1 MFSKPLF
8 KQSVKANWALWLAV
22 TVGMIA
28 IVSVINLI
36 MGSLDLNQGMDEEAL
51 REYAQILY
59 QAGALQGDP
68 SKYSI
73 PDLITAM
80 GLDYEKMQNLASM
93 DINFFIKDMHY
104 TMTSVLLGMIF
115 VIVTGNKLVAAQV
128 DRGSMAYVLSTPTK
142 RSSVVMTQAVFM
154 LLSLFGMFVFTMLFD
169 FLTSWIGYGTV
180 DFGQI
185 ALMSLGGFLSM
196 LAISGI
202 CFMSSCLFS
211 LSKNALAVGG
221 SISVFFLIC
230 KILGMFGSP
239 AFVNMGMGVE
249 AMNIFNYMTIITLFD
264 TASIQALSTA
274 FIWKFVIL
282 FGIAAATYAVGM
294 VRFTKKD
301 LPL

>member
-1 MFSKPLF
+1 MLSKPLF
-8 KQSVKANWALWLAV
+8 KQSVKANWGLWLAV
-22 TVGMIA
+22 TFGMVA
-28 IVSVINLI
+28 IIVTINLI
-36 MGSLDLNQGMDEEAL
+36 MGSLDLNQGMDEAKL
-51 REYAQILY
+51 YEYAQILAS
-59 QAGALQGDP
+59 AGALQGDP
-68 SKYSI
+68 TKYSI
-73 PDLITAM
+73 PDLINAM
-80 GLDYEKMQNLASM
+80 GLDYEKMQNLAEV
-93 DINFFIKDMHY
+93 DINFMIKDMHY
-104 TMTSVLLGMIF
+104 TMTSILLGMIF
-115 VIVTGNKLVAAQV
+115 VIVTCNKLVAAQV

-142 RSSVVMTQAVFM
+142 RSAVVATQAVFM
-154 LLSLFGMFVFTMLFD
+154 IFALLGMFIVTMLFD

-185 ALMSLGGFLSM
+185 ALMSLGGFLTM

-202 CFMSSCLFS
+202 CFMASCLFS

-221 SISVFFLIC
+221 SITVFFLIC

-249 AMNIFNYMTIITLFD
+249 AMNVFNYMTIISFFD
-264 TASIQALSTA
+264 TASVQALTTD

-282 FGIAAATYAVGM
+282 FGIAAVTYTVGM

>member
-1 MFSKPLF
+1 
-8 KQSVKANWALWLAV
+8 
-22 TVGMIA
+22 
-28 IVSVINLI
+28 
-36 MGSLDLNQGMDEEAL
+36 
-51 REYAQILY
+51 
-59 QAGALQGDP
+59 
-68 SKYSI
+68 
-73 PDLITAM
+73 M

-274 FIWKFVIL
+274 FILEIRDIVRHSPPRPMRS
-282 FGIAAATYAVGM
+282 AM

-301 LPL
+301 LPAVIRIAFRARAF

>member
-8 KQSVKANWALWLAV
+8 KQSVKANWGLWLAV
-22 TVGMIA
+22 TVGMVA
-28 IVSVINLI
+28 IVTVINLI
-36 MGSLDLNQGMDEEAL
+36 MGSLDLNQGIDEKKL
-51 REYAQILY
+51 MKYLILFQ
-59 QAGALQGDP
+59 QASATTGEN
-68 SKYSI
+68 YSI
-73 PDLITAM
+73 QELIQSM
-80 GLDYEKMQNLASM
+80 GLDYEKMQNLANM

-115 VIVTGNKLVAAQV
+115 VIVTCNKLVAAQV

-154 LLSLFGMFVFTMLFD
+154 LLALLGMFVFTMLFD
-169 FLTSWIGYGTV
+169 FLTTWIGYGKV

-185 ALMSLGGFLSM
+185 ALMSLGGFFTM

-202 CFMSSCLFS
+202 CFMASCLFS
-211 LSKNALAVGG
+211 LSKNSLAVGG
-221 SISVFFLIC
+221 SITVFFLVC

-239 AFVNMGMGVE
+239 TFVNMGMGVE
-249 AMNIFNYMTIITLFD
+249 AMNVFNYMTIITLFD
-264 TASIQALSTA
+264 TASIQALSNA
-274 FIWKFVIL
+274 FIWKFAIL
-282 FGIAAATYAVGM
+282 AGIAVITYAIGM